1 MNKTAHSK
9 ILALLM
15 AMGMLLSGC
24 IFDTGEEITVD
35 GGDTL
40 EPDVDVGPVE
50 VVTTDGCENMNPL
63 HCMLPF
69 PSNAFLTADN
79 STTTGY
85 KVNYASNTLPDS
97 GTTSNVEISG
107 LNRFDGF
114 SPSTQ
119 IMTAFT
125 TVPNLTGVA
134 NQHSIASSLSTEHA
148 TVLLNLNT
156 GERVAHWIEVDDR
169 ATNPSATIE
178 VMRT

>member
-1 MNKTAHSK
+1 MNKTAYSK
-9 ILALLM
+9 TLALLM

-85 KVNYASNTLPDS
+85 KVNYASNTLP
-97 GTTSNVEISG
+97 
-107 LNRFDGF
+107 
-114 SPSTQ
+114 
-119 IMTAFT
+119 
-125 TVPNLTGVA
+125 
-134 NQHSIASSLSTEHA
+134 SS
-148 TVLLNLNT
+148 
-156 GERVAHWIEVDDR
+156 
-169 ATNPSATIE
+169 
-178 VMRT
+178 